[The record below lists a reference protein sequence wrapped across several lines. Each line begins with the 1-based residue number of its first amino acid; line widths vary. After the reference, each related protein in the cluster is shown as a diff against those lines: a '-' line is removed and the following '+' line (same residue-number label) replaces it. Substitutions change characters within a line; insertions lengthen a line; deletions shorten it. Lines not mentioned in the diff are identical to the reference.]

1 LIAEAK
7 AFPALATEYFDRAP
21 GQVLAA
27 LASGFAQLGQVG
39 ALRVADPRHA
49 AAHDRLT
56 WNEWIFDTGESR
68 G

>member
-1 LIAEAK
+1 M
-7 AFPALATEYFDRAP
+7 
-21 GQVLAA
+21 GSSAA
-27 LASGFAQLGQVG
+27 
-39 ALRVADPRHA
+39 VAGEREIDAAAMA